1 MTNNL
6 TKTAIALLC
15 VLISLAA
22 TAQDNKD
29 ARYLEG
35 AVPLVN
41 GKVVFSH
48 EYSLEGMSQDE
59 IFSRTLAWMEQR
71 LKENENNSRV
81 LYSNKKKG
89 QIVGLGEEWIIFKK
103 AALSLDRTFV
113 TYQLT
118 VTCQP
123 GICHFDIEKIRY
135 EYREGEEEY
144 TAEEWITDKYALNK
158 TKTKLVRGLAKWR
171 RKTVDLVDTYFAQL
185 GEALGSRQTAQ
196 QATPATAASTPKPAS
211 GQASA
216 QEVKPEE
223 LTADMMPAGSGKLVI
238 VIGTD
243 PFNQTVMTANS
254 GGSLGQ
260 VDGKT
265 VVFTILSPEQPHAA
279 LDKATQYTVRFY
291 PNGATQPSIELQCN
305 KMPSPEVPEG
315 MPRTYVGEI
324 VKATVLQ

>member
-1 MTNNL
+1 M
-6 TKTAIALLC
+6 
-15 VLISLAA
+15 
-22 TAQDNKD
+22 
-29 ARYLEG
+29 
-35 AVPLVN
+35 
-41 GKVVFSH
+41 
-48 EYSLEGMSQDE
+48 
-59 IFSRTLAWMEQR
+59 
-71 LKENENNSRV
+71 
-81 LYSNKKKG
+81 
-89 QIVGLGEEWIIFKK
+89 
-103 AALSLDRTFV
+103 
-113 TYQLT
+113 
-118 VTCQP
+118 
-123 GICHFDIEKIRY
+123 
-135 EYREGEEEY
+135 
-144 TAEEWITDKYALNK
+144 
-158 TKTKLVRGLAKWR
+158 
-171 RKTVDLVDTYFAQL
+171 DLVDTYFAQL

>member
-29 ARYLEG
+29 VRYLEG

-81 LYSNKKKG
+81 LYSNKEKG

-196 QATPATAASTPKPAS
+196 QATPATAASTPKPAA